1 MAAKET
7 NIDYRDKVTTRFLHA
22 MRQIISER
30 KQGCKTIT
38 QFAKLIGE
46 HQQNIS
52 KMEKGER
59 FPTIDQV
66 CRLCLLFDISP
77 TWILLGEGEMNQVT
91 DVKAALLT
99 LTQRISKMEKTIQ
112 STKGSSKK

>member
-7 NIDYRDKVTTRFLHA
+7 NIEYRDEVSKRFLNA

-38 QFAKLIGE
+38 QFAKMIGE

-59 FPTIDQV
+59 FPTIDQI
-66 CRLCLLFDISP
+66 CRLCLIFDISP

-91 DVKAALLT
+91 DIKAALQII
-99 LTQRISKMEKTIQ
+99 TQRVSKMEKAMKA
-112 STKGSSKK
+112 KGSPKK